1 MGLLSYYFVELARHE
16 LENILERQ
24 LGRVTGV
31 AIYRYSLS
39 VDEVRNIYLNII
51 TSH

>member
-24 LGRVTGV
+24 LDR
-31 AIYRYSLS
+31 
-39 VDEVRNIYLNII
+39 II
-51 TSH
+51 GAAVY